1 MRSLYNVMYKTKK
14 QKGRGPKQEPE
25 TKKETTKKSKL
36 YETPEERIQ
45 NEEYFLKMICKMLD
59 TYKIDKTISER
70 YLDAL
75 KEEIPRNMT
84 PDLLDYERSLTFKL
98 EHKCETQKDRNALII
113 QCTNLILGEL
123 PSTEPSTSA
132 HTGPSTEPPTIAHAG
147 PSTEP
152 PTSAHAEP
160 PTHEGPSTEPS
171 TSAPKKDLMYKKL
184 GLELTRLGIRDNKVV
199 DLLNNLE
206 KLSAYYKF
214 THDEDEFIIS
224 DVYERIKEKKEVNE
238 QGKVK
243 VMKMNNEIKKI
254 LILMTKIL
262 KKLNKLK

>member
-1 MRSLYNVMYKTKK
+1 MKELKKKPKSENV
-14 QKGRGPKQEPE
+14 G
-25 TKKETTKKSKL
+25 
-36 YETPEERIQ
+36 
-45 NEEYFLKMICKMLD
+45 
-59 TYKIDKTISER
+59 
-70 YLDAL
+70 
-75 KEEIPRNMT
+75 
-84 PDLLDYERSLTFKL
+84 
-98 EHKCETQKDRNALII
+98 
-113 QCTNLILGEL
+113 

-132 HTGPSTEPPTIAHAG
+132 HTGPSTEPPTSAHAG

-184 GLELTRLGIRDNKVV
+184 GMKLTRLGIRDNKVV

-224 DVYERIKEKKEVNE
+224 DVYERIKEKQEVDK
-238 QGKVK
+238 QGIVK
-243 VMKMNNEIKKI
+243 VMKMSNEIKKL